1 MVSIR
6 TVRTGVLGNWIAV
19 GLCLLVPAGLLHAA
33 GAGQTKLDGLWD
45 AQRYIKVDEIKP
57 GMEGYCLTDYGNA
70 GVEKFG
76 IRVVNVVHNFEPGR
90 NVILVMGT
98 DDRFVHT
105 GIVAGCSGSP
115 VYIDGRLAGALA
127 LGWTFA
133 KDPLYG
139 VTPIEEMLQ
148 VGLAC
153 GASAPNAPAHT
164 GAFTFDF
171 SKPLDL
177 AAVNEQMTSKK
188 LLGTGKSTGAT
199 ALPCPLLVS
208 GLPAEACRQMVG
220 QLEAL
225 GFTAVPG
232 LSGNEPSLEGKVSLV
247 PGATVTI
254 PLVSGDIRMEVL
266 GTITEV
272 CGDRIYGF
280 GHSFLGCGPTNLP
293 MAGGKVYTV
302 ISSVMRSFKLGT
314 CSEIVG
320 AITADESGAIFGR
333 VGAKPDMVPLTIHVE
348 HFNALENRTYNC
360 QVAYNPMLT
369 AALVRSALEGA
380 AYQVGTF
387 PLEHCIEYSA
397 AIDLDDGER
406 IRFGNTSSNLELAE
420 PSMEMGGALAL
431 LMNNPYRGPAVK
443 NLQFDLK
450 VRPRNIAGYI
460 WSVDIADPK
469 VKPGEKIEAEVVIES
484 FLKEKR
490 KYQVSVDVPED
501 LPAGKYNLM
510 FLGVYEYEN
519 FLRKTTP
526 FRFLATNYQTLVEAL
541 NATLNV
547 NRTKLYCL
555 LLLPPGGI
563 ALEKAE
569 LPDLPG
575 TKALILQSEKRPV
588 AALPYSHW
596 VEKTVDTGTVI
607 ADKEMVPITVEKK

>member
-6 TVRTGVLGNWIAV
+6 TVRTGVLGSWIAV
-19 GLCLLVPAGLLHAA
+19 GVCLFAPPGALRAA
-33 GAGQTKLDGLWD
+33 GKGPLKADTLWD

-76 IRVVNVVHNFEPGR
+76 VKVVNVVHNFEPGR
-90 NVILVMGT
+90 NVILVLGT
-98 DDRFVHT
+98 DERFVHT

-115 VYIDGRLAGALA
+115 VYLDGRLAGALA
-127 LGWTFA
+127 LGWSFA

-153 GASAPNAPAHT
+153 GAATTKAPSRTA
-164 GAFTFDF
+164 AFTFDF
-171 SKPLDL
+171 SQPLDL
-177 AAVNEQMTSKK
+177 AAINEQVAARK
-188 LLGTGKSTGAT
+188 LLGTGKSGGVT

-208 GLPAEACRQMVG
+208 GLPAGACQQITG

-232 LSGNEPSLEGKVSLV
+232 LSGNEPALEGKAALV

-254 PLVSGDIRMEVL
+254 PLVAGDIRMEVL

-272 CGDRIYGF
+272 RGDHIYGF
-280 GHSFLGCGPTNLP
+280 GHSFLGCGPTSLP

-314 CSEIVG
+314 CSEIAG
-320 AITADESGAIFGR
+320 AITADESGAIVGC
-333 VGAKPDMVPLTIHVE
+333 VGAKPDMVPLTIQVE
-348 HFNALENRTYNC
+348 HFNALEDHTYNC
-360 QVAYNPMLT
+360 EVAYNPLLT
-369 AALVRSALEGA
+369 ASLVRAAMEGA

-387 PLEHCIEYSA
+387 PIDHCIEYSA
-397 AIDLDDGER
+397 AIDLADGQS
-406 IRFGNTSSNLELAE
+406 IRFGNTSSNMELAE
-420 PSMEMGGALAL
+420 PSMEMSGALAL
-431 LMNNPYRGPAVK
+431 LMNNPYGGAAVK
-443 NLQFDLK
+443 DLRFNLH
-450 VRPRNIAGYI
+450 VRPKNIAGYI
-460 WSVDIADPK
+460 WSVDVADPK
-469 VKPGEKIEAEVVIES
+469 VKPGEKIEADVVIES

-490 KYQVSVDVPED
+490 KYRVSIDVPEN

-510 FLGVYEYEN
+510 LLGVYEYEN

-541 NATLNV
+541 NTTLNV
-547 NRTKLYCL
+547 DRTKLYCL

-563 ALEKAE
+563 SLEKAE

-575 TKALILQSEKRPV
+575 TKVLVLQSEKRAVP
-588 AALPYSHW
+588 ALPYSHW
-596 VEKTVDTGTVI
+596 IEKTVDTGTVI
-607 ADKEMVPITVEKK
+607 ADKEVVPITVEKK

>member
-1 MVSIR
+1 
-6 TVRTGVLGNWIAV
+6 
-19 GLCLLVPAGLLHAA
+19 
-33 GAGQTKLDGLWD
+33 
-45 AQRYIKVDEIKP
+45 
-57 GMEGYCLTDYGNA
+57 MEGYCLTDYGNA

-76 IRVVNVVHNFEPGR
+76 IKVVNVVHNFEPGR

-127 LGWTFA
+127 LGWSFA

-153 GASAPNAPAHT
+153 GAAAPNAPSHT

-171 SKPLDL
+171 SQPIDL
-177 AAVNEQMTSKK
+177 AAVNAQLTSRK
-188 LLGTGKSTGAT
+188 LLGTGISAGAT
-199 ALPCPLLVS
+199 TLPCPLLVS
-208 GLPAEACRQMVG
+208 GLPAEACRQMAG

-232 LSGNEPSLEGKVSLV
+232 LSGNEPALEGKAALV

-320 AITADESGAIFGR
+320 AVTADESGAIVGR
-333 VGAKPDMVPLTIHVE
+333 VGAKPDLFPLTIHVE

-369 AALVRSALEGA
+369 ASLVRSALEGA

-387 PLEHCIEYSA
+387 PLDHCIEYSA
-397 AIDLDDGER
+397 AIDLDDGQH

-420 PSMEMGGALAL
+420 ASMEVGGALAL
-431 LMNNPYRGPAVK
+431 LMNNPYRGAAVK
-443 NLQFDLK
+443 GLQFDLK

-469 VKPGEKIEAEVVIES
+469 IKPGENIEAEVVIES

-490 KYQVSVDVPED
+490 KYQVSLEVPED
-501 LPAGKYNLM
+501 LPPGKYNLM

-519 FLRKTTP
+519 FLKKAAP

-563 ALEKAE
+563 MLEKAE

-575 TKALILQSEKRPV
+575 TKALVLQSEKRPV
-588 AALPYSHW
+588 ATLPYSHW
-596 VEKTVDTGTVI
+596 IEKTVDTGTVI